1 MDIQIFNTKSREKEP
16 FTPIKA
22 GEVSIYHC
30 GPTVYNF
37 QHIGNMRRFVFA
49 DLVHRLFVAND
60 FKVKQVINITD
71 VGHLV
76 SDQDD
81 GEDKMEK
88 GAAREG
94 KSAKEIADFYTA
106 DFMSDLALLNISTA
120 DTQFPRA
127 TDYINE
133 QIALVKALE
142 QKGFIYAI
150 DDGVYFD
157 TAKDDVYG
165 DFANLDIKGLQEGV
179 RVEANT
185 QKKNITDF
193 ALWKFSKP
201 EEKRQQEW
209 ESPWGVGFPGWH
221 LECSA
226 MIKALLGNS
235 IDVHTGGIDHIPV
248 HHTNEIA
255 QSEVANGSPLAYY
268 WMHNEHLNFGKEK
281 MAKSGESFIRLK
293 DLVEKGY
300 NPLAYRY
307 YTLLAHYQTKIDF
320 SFDALDAATV
330 AWKKINEFV
339 AKSEDGGNIS
349 EANVALAHE
358 AFNDNLNTPKVVAL
372 IWEIIKE
379 SSLND
384 ADKKATIL
392 EINKL
397 LGIIDPAY
405 KAIENISIDSLPEEI
420 QALITERQKAREE
433 KDWASSDAIRDT
445 LKEKGYEVKDVA
457 TGIEVVK
464 I

>member
-1 MDIQIFNTKSREKEP
+1 MDIQIFNTKSREKEV
-16 FTPIKA
+16 FSPIKT

-49 DLVHRLFVAND
+49 DLVYRLFITND
-60 FKVKQVINITD
+60 YKVKQVINITD

-81 GEDKMEK
+81 GEDKIEK
-88 GAAREG
+88 GAVREG
-94 KSAKEIADFYTA
+94 KTTKNIADFYTE
-106 DFMSDLALLNISTA
+106 DFLSDLTLLNINTSN
-120 DTQFPRA
+120 TQFPRA
-127 TDYINE
+127 TEYIKE
-133 QIALVKALE
+133 QISLVKTLE
-142 QKGFIYAI
+142 EKKFTYII

-157 TAKDDVYG
+157 TSKDDVYG
-165 DFANLDIKGLQEGV
+165 DFAQLDIQGLQEGA
-179 RVEANT
+179 RVEINK
-185 QKKNITDF
+185 QKRSITDF

-255 QSEVANGSPLAYY
+255 QSEIANGSPLAYY

-281 MAKSGESFIRLK
+281 MAKSGDGFIRLK

-300 NPLAYRY
+300 SPLSFRY

-320 SFDALDAATV
+320 SFEALNAANV

-339 AKSEDGGNIS
+339 AKAEDNGEVSDTNYLL
-349 EANVALAHE
+349 ALGAL
-358 AFNDNLNTPKVVAL
+358 NDNLNTPKIVAL
-372 IWEIIKE
+372 IWEIMKE
-379 SSLND
+379 SSLSD

-392 EINKL
+392 KINNL
-397 LGIIDPAY
+397 IGVIDTAY
-405 KAIENISIDSLPEEI
+405 KVSESIPFYSLPEEI
-420 QALITERQKAREE
+420 QILITNRQKPAN
-433 KDWASSDAIRDT
+433 K
-445 LKEKGYEVKDVA
+445 
-457 TGIEVVK
+457 K
-464 I
+464 IGRLQI